1 MRECSRCLYNTNHP
15 FGLILDSEGVC
26 SGCRTHEEKTSL
38 DWAQRE
44 LLFEDTI
51 KSALK
56 RRPKHA
62 HYDCIVPLRGTPE
75 YFYLLELL
83 VNKFQ
88 LRVLTVK
95 YNSQFNSHVGIA
107 NIARLREIFNVDFI
121 EQTSNPTVY
130 KKLVRESISR
140 LGSVR
145 WPYLA
150 GETQFPV
157 QVAVEKKIPL
167 IIWPYHQPTEQVGA
181 HSYLELPEMS
191 RMSRHSY
198 DLMGVEP
205 SDMIRP
211 QSLINS
217 FDVQELEYPS
227 DQKLKTNGIRG
238 LYLAN
243 FFPWDS
249 RKYSEAAVTQ
259 FGALAAK
266 NIRTFDS
273 YDRIDDVVYMTV
285 HDLLKF
291 SKFGYSRVTDSLCRE
306 IRFGRI
312 SRSGAKEVEAFY
324 QSHLPH
330 QEIEKFADW
339 LGMHSAGIEW
349 IFRLKTGDTSFINSY
364 ISPVPIRKLSKSS
377 QEFVD
382 QFKNTSGDVHTLPGF
397 ILIGKGLKLDETI

>member
-1 MRECSRCLYNTNHP
+1 
-15 FGLILDSEGVC
+15 
-26 SGCRTHEEKTSL
+26 L

-44 LLFEDTI
+44 LLFENTLKI
-51 KSALK
+51 ALK

-75 YFYLLELL
+75 YFYLLDLL

-95 YNSQFNSHVGIA
+95 FNSQFNSHVGIA
-107 NIARLREIFNVDFI
+107 NIARLRETFDVDFI
-121 EQTSNPTVY
+121 EQTSNPMVY
-130 KKLVRESISR
+130 KKLVKESIAR

-167 IIWPYHQPTEQVGA
+167 IIWPYHQSTEQVGT
-181 HSYLELPEMS
+181 HSYEELPEMS

-198 DLMGVEP
+198 DLMGIEP
-205 SDMIRP
+205 EDMIRP
-211 QSLINS
+211 QSLIN
-217 FDVQELEYPS
+217 DLDIQDLNYPS
-227 DQKLKTNGIRG
+227 DQKLKANGIRG

-249 RKYSEAAVTQ
+249 RKYAELAVKQ

-266 NIRTFDS
+266 NFRTFDT

-312 SRSGAKEVEAFY
+312 SRRDAKEVEMFY
-324 QSHLPH
+324 QSQFPHL
-330 QEIEKFADW
+330 EIKKFADW
-339 LGMHSAGIEW
+339 LGIHQAGIEW
-349 IFRLKTGDTSFINSY
+349 VLRLKASDTSFVDGHV
-364 ISPVPIRKLSKSS
+364 SPLPDLQLSETS
-377 QEFVD
+377 QEFVHK
-382 QFKNTSGDVHTLPGF
+382 FATTTEDVHAQPGF
-397 ILIGKGLKLDETI
+397 ILIGKGLKLNEVL

>member
-1 MRECSRCLYNTNHP
+1 MRECSQCLYNTNHP
-15 FGLILDSEGVC
+15 FGLILDSEGIC
-26 SGCRTHEEKTSL
+26 SGCRTHDEKNTL

-44 LLFEDTI
+44 LLFENTL

-75 YFYLLELL
+75 YFFLLDLL

-107 NIARLREIFNVDFI
+107 NIARLRETFDVDFI
-121 EQTSNPTVY
+121 EQTSNPMVY
-130 KKLVRESISR
+130 KKLVKESIAR

-167 IIWPYHQPTEQVGA
+167 IIWPYHQSTEQVGT
-181 HSYLELPEMS
+181 HSYEELPEMS

-205 SDMIRP
+205 KDLIRP
-211 QSLINS
+211 QSLVNK

-227 DQKLKTNGIRG
+227 DQKLKANGIRG

-249 RKYSEAAVTQ
+249 RRYSELAVKQ

-266 NIRTFDS
+266 NTRTFDTF
-273 YDRIDDVVYMTV
+273 DRIDDVVYMTV

-312 SRSGAKEVEAFY
+312 SRNDAKEVEAFY
-324 QSHLPH
+324 QSQFPH
-330 QEIEKFADW
+330 KEIEKFTDW
-339 LGMHSAGIEW
+339 LGMHPEGIEW
-349 IFRLKTGDTSFINSY
+349 ILRLKTSDTSFVDGHSFPL
-364 ISPVPIRKLSKSS
+364 PVKELSKMS

-382 QFKNTSGDVHTLPGF
+382 GFTATTRDVHAVPGF
-397 ILIGKGLKLDETI
+397 ILIGKGLGFDEVF